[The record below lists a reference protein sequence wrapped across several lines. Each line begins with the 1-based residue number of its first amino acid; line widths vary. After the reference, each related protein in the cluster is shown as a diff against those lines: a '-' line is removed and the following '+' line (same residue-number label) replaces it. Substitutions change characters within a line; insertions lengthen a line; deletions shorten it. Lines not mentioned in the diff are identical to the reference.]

1 VRLPGVVVA
10 FADTPSIYVSTIDL
24 YATSRDILRMTE
36 PTRHSPIDDAQ
47 GIAFSVTMAGLG
59 IHILNHMGFVTG
71 QTTGLAVLIAHLTG
85 LPFPAVYFAVT
96 LPFLALAW
104 VRLGAHFALKTL
116 IITAAL
122 SALVALLPGWME
134 LGRIEPA
141 LAALIIGLL
150 FGIAA
155 LAAIRHGGS
164 FGGLS
169 VLWIELQDR
178 TGFKAGHAQLI
189 SDALIFAA
197 AALILP
203 WDKLLYSF
211 LGASVF
217 ALFLAVNHRRDRYVA
232 A

>member
-1 VRLPGVVVA
+1 MPDRP
-10 FADTPSIYVSTIDL
+10 DQISDRP
-24 YATSRDILRMTE
+24 
-36 PTRHSPIDDAQ
+36 RHSAVDDAQ
-47 GIAFSVTMAGLG
+47 GIGFGVVMAALG
-59 IHILNHMGFVTG
+59 MQILTHMGFVTG

-96 LPFLALAW
+96 LPFLGLAW
-104 VRLGAHFALKTL
+104 KRRGAAFALKTL
-116 IITAAL
+116 VTTAAL
-122 SALVALLPGWME
+122 SALVAILPRWIE

-141 LAALIIGLL
+141 VAAVLFGLL

-178 TGFKAGHAQLI
+178 TGFPAGHAQLL
-189 SDALIFAA
+189 SDVVIFGL

-203 WDKLLYSF
+203 LDTLAYSF
-211 LGASVF
+211 LGAAVF
-217 ALFLAVNHRRDRYVA
+217 SLFLAVNHRRDRYIA